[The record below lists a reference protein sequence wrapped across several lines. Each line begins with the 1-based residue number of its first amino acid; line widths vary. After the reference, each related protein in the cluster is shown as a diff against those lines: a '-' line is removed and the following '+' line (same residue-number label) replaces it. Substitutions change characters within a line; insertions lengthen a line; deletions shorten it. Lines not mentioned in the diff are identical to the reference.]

1 MRVDGRRK
9 MEEVRG
15 KKDEVRGKI
24 IINAKKGAFLEKKS
38 YIRNVKLK

>member
-1 MRVDGRRK
+1 MREDGRRK
-9 MEEVRG
+9 M
-15 KKDEVRGKI
+15 